1 MNLNS
6 EVLKK
11 PAKIAIQLI
20 SRYKDEAEEI
30 VMRASLSAGVKQV
43 LLNAVKHRRIQ
54 LYNLRGY

>member
-20 SRYKDEAEEI
+20 SRYNDEAEEI

-43 LLNAVKHRRIQ
+43 LLNAIKQRRTQ